1 MQPRIIGRNLMRSIG
16 SVFSRR
22 CWTVST
28 EKEDR
33 FIVLTDETNRLDST
47 QLGAKTKRLIFPSIW
62 LRDNCQCPRCFDTQ
76 ANSRTIDMMHFDW
89 KVKPEQAQISAAQQ
103 LKVAWSDG
111 HHSDFSLEWL
121 KERSFDPDTQN
132 AYLRRNYKFERK
144 PWSARSFPEIFK
156 KYDYRAIIEDDR
168 VLLDWLTHLI
178 TYGVALIE
186 NSGVELGTIKILARR
201 VAFLRRTQYGETFY
215 VEAKEGATNSAYK
228 AAALQLH
235 VDLPYNRYMPEILF
249 LHCILQ
255 SKQKEGGE
263 SHLTDCLH
271 VGQEMKA
278 SHPKMYDILRSVEVD
293 WSDIGEDS
301 GYEFHAIHR
310 EPVVCENK
318 DGEIRRVNFSQPQR
332 DNHFNIPAEDVDSW
346 YEAWSLFVQQ
356 VHNSENRALFRLTE
370 GDILVFDNTRL
381 VHGRTAFN
389 DSRILE
395 GGYMDWDLA
404 HSRMRILRK
413 QLHVE

>member
-1 MQPRIIGRNLMRSIG
+1 MVITVIFPWSG
-16 SVFSRR
+16 SKNA
-22 CWTVST
+22 VST
-28 EKEDR
+28 
-33 FIVLTDETNRLDST
+33 LTLKTHTSEETT
-47 QLGAKTKRLIFPSIW
+47 
-62 LRDNCQCPRCFDTQ
+62 
-76 ANSRTIDMMHFDW
+76 NSR
-89 KVKPEQAQISAAQQ
+89 
-103 LKVAWSDG
+103 G
-111 HHSDFSLEWL
+111 
-121 KERSFDPDTQN
+121 
-132 AYLRRNYKFERK
+132 K